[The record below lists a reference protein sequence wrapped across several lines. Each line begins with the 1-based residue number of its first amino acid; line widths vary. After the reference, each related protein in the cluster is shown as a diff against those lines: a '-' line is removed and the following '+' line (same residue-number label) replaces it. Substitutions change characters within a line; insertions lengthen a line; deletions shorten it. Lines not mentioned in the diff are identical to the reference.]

1 MQKPTRKFT
10 ERDLDKNRRDV
21 LISGLAGRDPNQY
34 ENNVLPIHQYC
45 GYTLVV
51 PLADQPLDK
60 YVQYYRENH
69 KGNLMRADEM
79 FVLAFQAARGLYQSH
94 LYKEGKATTAHTD
107 IKPSQFLLFEPPES
121 GQKYPLLQ
129 LNDFNRCRLLERS
142 KNGTTCPFR
151 MCDIKHKGS
160 TYRSPEEYMDCAD
173 QKDSVDVYSLGGI
186 IFFLLSDG
194 VNPYFDID
202 DYDRTVERILK
213 GKLPR
218 LPSILYYKDY
228 LKMGDEGA
236 AFVTKRAQHPAFLAL
251 QQIMLSCWKYEPSDR
266 PSSLQVLKMFE
277 AKAKEVLG

>member
-1 MQKPTRKFT
+1 MQKPTREFK

-21 LISGLAGRDPNQY
+21 LVSGLAGRDPNQY

-51 PLADQPLDK
+51 PLANQPLDK

-69 KGNLMRADEM
+69 EGNLMRAEEM
-79 FVLAFQAARGLYQSH
+79 FVLAFQATRGLYQSH
-94 LYKEGKATTAHTD
+94 LYKDGKATTAHTD
-107 IKPSQFLLFEPPES
+107 IKPSQFLLFPPKA

-142 KNGTTCPFR
+142 KDGETCPFR

-173 QKDSVDVYSLGGI
+173 QKDSIDVYSLGGI
-186 IFFLLSDG
+186 FFFLLSDG
-194 VNPYFDID
+194 MNPYFDIGD
-202 DYDRTVERILK
+202 FDRTVERILK

-218 LPSILYYKDY
+218 LPSVLHYKDY

-236 AFVTKRAQHPAFLAL
+236 AFVAKRAKHPAFIAL

-266 PSSLQVLKMFE
+266 PSSLQMLKMFE
-277 AKAKEVLG
+277 EKAREILE